1 MRTTLVIHDELY
13 QDVKRL
19 AAGRRSS
26 VSQVVN
32 DALRREL
39 LAPACDPSRARISIP
54 VYGHAK
60 PHSSDTTPAE
70 LDELLQQEEAGP

>member
-13 QDVKRL
+13 KEVKNL
-19 AAGRRSS
+19 AAARRAS

-39 LAPACDPSRARISIP
+39 REPANGAGRIRISIP
-54 VYGHAK
+54 VYGSAK
-60 PHSSDTTPAE
+60 QSITDTTPAE
-70 LDELLQQEEAGP
+70 LDALLQEEGERP

>member
-13 QDVKRL
+13 KEVKNL
-19 AAGRRSS
+19 AAGRRTS

-39 LAPACDPSRARISIP
+39 RAPATDAPPLRISIP
-54 VYGHAK
+54 VYGGTEL
-60 PHSSDTTPAE
+60 PTTDTTPAE
-70 LDELLQQEEAGP
+70 LDALLQEEEEKR

>member
-39 LAPACDPSRARISIP
+39 LAPACNSSRARVSIP
-54 VYGHAK
+54 VYGHSTSH
-60 PHSSDTTPAE
+60 PTDTTPAE
-70 LDELLQQEEAGP
+70 LDALLHEEEARP